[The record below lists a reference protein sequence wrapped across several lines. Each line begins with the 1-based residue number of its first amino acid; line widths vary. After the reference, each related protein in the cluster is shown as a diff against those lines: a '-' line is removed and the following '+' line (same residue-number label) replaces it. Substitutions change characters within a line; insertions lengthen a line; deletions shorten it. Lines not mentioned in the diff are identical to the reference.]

1 MALGGA
7 PGGLPPIGAQAVL
20 YGMDQFNRSVRQVS
34 TGLGQING
42 ASLAMER
49 NSTLATT
56 RMISAFA
63 SMSSAYV
70 VGGSRMAATLGVATA
85 GIAGFAIAAV
95 AAGAQALVSAAAF
108 EKALTPVRVYGDLT
122 IKQTAQLSDN
132 VLDMSRKWGV
142 ATGSIAE
149 GATALVKA
157 GASAEQMNSTLL
169 EAVTLL
175 SVASQGELDMA
186 AAADIVTQ
194 GMRSW
199 KLPVSEAITFVNA
212 LVGATNASTVG
223 FRGMVAGLG
232 QSQAMAASVGIS
244 YRELFATLGIL
255 NDENIRGERAG
266 TAYRNLL
273 IRMLAP
279 TKDVAGI
286 MLRYGISLSDANG
299 NMVGARVFTER
310 LTKAFS
316 DEAVALRGMTKA
328 QVEADVAALGMSRS
342 LLGALAIANQG
353 TEAIDRYDRAMDKLD
368 VRKINEAINANTVAQ
383 ARIFAQNISAIATV
397 FGGPFNEAL
406 RRTITNMNKWLQSIG
421 SNQINVV
428 ATAIRDT
435 LGGAVSTG
443 VRILSEFFKML
454 GERAPAVGLVAN
466 AIFKLGDSIA
476 RVFSGAGNTLSDFGI
491 HISNAVKSL
500 DIILTVMGVLGT
512 AAAKA
517 FNMLNLSANTTSKAV
532 DLTTQDIQGAV
543 QFIVNAIADFVAGVM
558 TAGRVV
564 GEVFEHL
571 AKTFGFNAS
580 EIAKDIDVS
589 GANLDIYAMS
599 WSDVGKA
606 VAKFLM
612 TLYVNVRDSSIAIN
626 KFVVDSLRAF
636 SAMVEEMKPLADRV
650 IDFYVDIYDASR
662 FYGKK
667 TTDSTFDTWD
677 VFAEGLRVAIQ
688 LAYKLAQAMAFIEQ
702 SSLFRPTGKEDFWAK
717 ALVNLEATV
726 KSWPSDIERATAASR
741 KALDD
746 GLEGVGRPDRSKMK
760 KNFDDT
766 ALALQDSLIRISNLV
781 VAGTVQGVA
790 VADEIVAKV
799 RDTIGRIPS
808 YFAANQIDVR
818 KFFDEAMVAAKEGV
832 PAIDA
837 WIAKFREA
845 MSVAEQADAERARGV
860 GDISF
865 GPSRGSAAPDTE
877 GVGYGVDQVE
887 LMRRHVAG
895 LLKELP
901 ALTDE
906 FTKFIAELAVA
917 DPNRLAGMVDALL
930 SQKALLQDIGKIR
943 LEILQTDIKIAEVDE
958 RLAGIARQQQRI
970 QLEMQK
976 AMLPFEQQLL
986 GLRERSL
993 RIEAQMMPIQNAIA
1007 DIDRQIALVQRE
1019 NLELRMRELVIR
1031 QQMLPIEQAIEDI
1044 DKRIA
1049 DTQRVNYE
1057 WAIQIAEIQL
1067 RMLPVQ
1073 QAIEDLEQQKAR
1085 NSRENYELVRQLLQL
1100 EQQALPARRAIED
1113 IDASIAKLQRENY
1126 EAMKDQLDVQGRM
1139 LPLQAQLAAIDYEM
1153 ANAARTNYE
1162 LNRQIADA
1170 EKQALPFKQQMLLLE
1185 QQITALIDKRA
1196 QLERDRMSLIAEHE
1210 LRSAER
1216 SIKSIGTQL
1225 DQLWAKFGTT
1235 KGIER
1240 SSLIP
1245 QIIDLEKQKKDL
1257 EDTLK
1262 PAQALVDSLNDVQAE
1277 IDFNNKL
1284 AEIGL
1289 RLQAAEQEALLAPIN
1304 AHIAALKAQQEQ
1316 EQALA
1321 AASRARLEEQRDGI
1335 EAILRPMARELELL
1349 MEIQERDRQRSDVA
1363 VNALLLEKQRWQDIL
1378 LTQEDAIMIMRRLQ
1392 EDQKLAADIANARI
1406 DEQLDLQRQVLEKYE
1421 AELTVIQ
1428 RLQQAQ
1434 DLRSSI
1440 ARLGLEQEK
1449 ARLETLLRVWQDQL
1463 SVVERER
1470 AAQDL
1475 RNQIVITG
1483 LEQQKRGLEDL
1494 LRPLEDVRISIERQT
1509 AAITNQQEQVRIAYD
1524 KQLLS
1529 LRAVELENLLYKN
1542 QLETIRAAEEK
1553 RLGDLIK
1560 KFEDA
1565 LKASGAFSTGE
1576 ITESTKRLGLW
1587 QGEVNKLA
1595 ELKTA
1600 YANLTTALGIT
1611 TAYTTAKGSIDTLT
1625 TAFGGA
1631 STASNNLRAAL
1642 TDNNQLKPAFDSVAT
1657 SITSAAGALNNTG
1670 NTGFV
1675 QLVIAAYAHIP
1686 HAVTAVNN
1694 LKDAFLLLYPAIT
1707 NVNSAMQTY
1716 GIVAAKN
1723 IATEAIAAALGQ
1735 SLFDTYRQQTGSLG
1749 MGAQK
1754 AYDHLLSLLQNKQF
1768 GYASGGMV
1776 PGAPDQPQLA
1786 VVHGGEYVVSR
1797 PELHELTAAMSRA
1810 MTTYNQQQTNINYTF
1825 SANYE
1830 KQQDPITASMDM
1842 RAVIEMTR

>member
-56 RMISAFA
+56 RMTSAFA
-63 SMSSAYV
+63 TMSSAYV
-70 VGGSRMAATLGVATA
+70 VGGTRMAATLGVATA

-142 ATGSIAE
+142 ATGAIAE

-157 GASAEQMNSTLL
+157 GASAEQMNSVLL

-186 AAADIVTQ
+186 ASADILTQ

-199 KLPVSEAITFVNA
+199 KLPVGEAINFVNA

-223 FRGMVAGLG
+223 FKGMVAGLG
-232 QSQAMAASVGIS
+232 QSQAMAASVGVG
-244 YRELFATLGIL
+244 YRELFGVLGTL

-279 TKDVAGI
+279 TKDVAGV

-299 NMVGARVFTER
+299 NMVSARVFVER
-310 LTKAFS
+310 LSKAFS
-316 DEAVALRGMTKA
+316 DEAVAARGLTKA

-342 LLGALAIANQG
+342 LLGALALANQG
-353 TEAIDRYDRAMDKLD
+353 TEAFDRYQRAIDKTD
-368 VRKINEAINANTVAQ
+368 VRKIAEAINANTVNQ
-383 ARIFAQNISAIATV
+383 AGIFAKNLSAIATI
-397 FGGPFNEAL
+397 FGGPFNESL
-406 RRTITNMNKWLQSIG
+406 GRTITNMNKWLQSIG
-421 SNQINVV
+421 SNQITVV

-435 LGGAVSTG
+435 LGGAVATG
-443 VRILSEFFKML
+443 VRILGDFFKLL

-466 AIFKLGDSIA
+466 AIFKLGDSIV
-476 RVFSGAGNTLSDFGI
+476 RVFSGAGNTLSNFGI
-491 HISNAVKSL
+491 HISNAVKAL
-500 DIILTVMGVLGT
+500 DIILNVMAILGT

-517 FNMLNLSANTTSKAV
+517 FNMLNLSASTTSNAV
-532 DLTTQDIQGAV
+532 DLTAADVNGAV
-543 QFIVNAIADFVAGVM
+543 KFVVNVIADFVAGVM

-564 GEVFEHL
+564 REVFEII
-571 AKTFGFNAS
+571 ADTFNIS
-580 EIAKDIDVS
+580 TSSLTRDIRES
-589 GANLDIYAMS
+589 MSNIDIYQLSWADVVRAISGFLKSLYDNYKTAMI
-599 WSDVGKA
+599 A
-606 VAKFLM
+606 
-612 TLYVNVRDSSIAIN
+612 SS
-626 KFVVDSLRAF
+626 KFVSDTLTSLSTF
-636 SAMVEEMKPLADRV
+636 VGQLGPLADRFV
-650 IDFYVDIYDASR
+650 DFYVHVYDNVKYYSEKIATSQLDM
-662 FYGKK
+662 Y
-667 TTDSTFDTWD
+667 DTL
-677 VFAEGLRVAIQ
+677 AEGLRGLIAWD
-688 LAYKLAQAMAFIEQ
+688 YKVLQVLHK
-702 SSLFRPTGKEDFWAK
+702 LFPGGGFDQ
-717 ALVNLEATV
+717 VLEVFTETV
-726 KSWPSDIERATAASR
+726 KSWPSELESATASARAGMS
-741 KALDD
+741 KLLDD
-746 GLEGVGRPDRSKMK
+746 FGRPDGSAMK
-760 KNFDDT
+760 KNFAQT
-766 ALALQDSLIRISNLV
+766 AADIEAALLAMSAAVSTGTAEGFKLV
-781 VAGTVQGVA
+781 EGIAG
-790 VADEIVAKV
+790 KV
-799 RDTIGRIPS
+799 RVVLERMPS
-808 YFAANQIDVR
+808 YFKDNQIDVR
-818 KFFDEAMVAAKEGV
+818 KFFDEAMAAAKEGV
-832 PAIDA
+832 PAISA

-845 MSVAEQADAERARGV
+845 MAVAEQADAERARGV
-860 GDISF
+860 GDISL
-865 GPSRGSAAPDTE
+865 GPLKGAGPEGDT
-877 GVGYGVDQVE
+877 GGISFGVDQVE

-906 FTKFIAELAVA
+906 FTKFITELAVA
-917 DPNRLAGMVDALL
+917 DPNRLQGMVDVLL
-930 SQKALLQDIGKIR
+930 SQKGLLQDIGRVR

-1031 QQMLPIEQAIEDI
+1031 QQMLPIENAIADI
-1044 DKRIA
+1044 DLRIA

-1057 WAIQIAEIQL
+1057 WAKQIAEIQL

-1126 EAMKDQLDVQGRM
+1126 EAMKAQLDVQGRM

-1153 ANAARTNYE
+1153 AQATKTNYE

-1289 RLQAAEQEALLAPIN
+1289 RIQAAEQEALLAPIN

-1378 LTQEDAIMIMRRLQ
+1378 LTQEDAIRIMKRLQ